1 MMSISRHAGRLAC
14 AAMVAASALTFTL
27 PALAAEVAQ
36 PPMAGE
42 RIQTP
47 TLAPL
52 IEKVAP
58 AVVNIAVVSKVPAQE
73 NPLLQDPFFRHFFN
87 VPDQIPERKQMAAG
101 SGVIVDA
108 DKGYIIT
115 NNHVVKGATDITV
128 TLKDQRSFKAKLLG
142 TDPATDVALLQVKAD
157 HLTALPF
164 GDSEKLRVGDY
175 VVAIGNPFG
184 LGQTVTS
191 GIISALGRTGL
202 NIEGYEDF
210 IQTDASINPGNS
222 GGALITYDGKLVGI
236 NTAIIGP
243 TGGNVG
249 IGFAVPVNMVH
260 AVMDQLIK
268 YGEVKRGRIGVA
280 IQDVTPDV
288 AKAMSLDVSHGAV
301 VQAVQPDSPAAKA
314 GLKPGDVIV
323 SVNGIPVRSA
333 ADLRNRVGLMRVGTD
348 VTLGVIREERR
359 ITVNTKVG
367 EQTETTTASKIEGSG
382 AVEHLAG
389 ATFKDI
395 PAGAAEHGNVQG
407 VMVADVDQGSPAWQY
422 GLRKGD
428 VITEANRHRVHNFRE
443 FKKIVDSGAPVLAL
457 NVKRGDSTLFIVVR

>member
-1 MMSISRHAGRLAC
+1 MIGFSRHVGRVAG
-14 AAMVAASALTFTL
+14 AALIAASTLTFTL
-27 PALAAEVAQ
+27 PAAAAVPQAPVAS
-36 PPMAGE
+36 G
-42 RIQTP
+42 RIGTP

-87 VPDQIPERKQMAAG
+87 APQQAPERQQMAAG

-108 DKGYIIT
+108 QKGYIVT

-128 TLKDQRSFKAKLLG
+128 TLKDQRSFKAKLVG
-142 TDPATDVALLQVKAD
+142 TDPETDVALLKIDAD
-157 HLTALPF
+157 HLTALPM
-164 GDSEKLRVGDY
+164 GDSSKLKVGDY

-191 GIISALGRTGL
+191 GIVSALGRSGL
-202 NIEGYEDF
+202 NIEGYENF

-222 GGALITYDGKLVGI
+222 GGALITYDGKLIGI

-243 TGGNVG
+243 AGGNVG
-249 IGFAVPVNMVH
+249 IGFAIPVNMVS
-260 AVMDQLIK
+260 AVMEQLEK
-268 YGEVKRGRIGVA
+268 YGTVKRGRIGVA

-288 AKAMSLDVSHGAV
+288 AKAMSLDVNHGAV
-301 VQAVQPDSPAAKA
+301 VQAVQPGSPAEKSGIKA
-314 GLKPGDVIV
+314 GDVIV
-323 SVNGIPVRSA
+323 SVNGNAVQSA
-333 ADLRNRVGLMRVGTD
+333 SELRNRVGLMRIGTELSLGIIRNERQMTIKTHVG
-348 VTLGVIREERR
+348 
-359 ITVNTKVG
+359 
-367 EQTETTTASKIEGSG
+367 QASETATASKVEGSG
-382 AVEHLAG
+382 AGQHLAG

-395 PAGAAEHGNVQG
+395 PPPGANNGHG

-428 VITEANRHRVHNFRE
+428 VITEVNRQRIRNFQE
-443 FKKIVDSGAPVLAL
+443 FKRIVDQGGPVLAL
-457 NVKRGDSTLFIVVR
+457 NVRRGDEDLFIVVR

>member
-1 MMSISRHAGRLAC
+1 MMMSISRQTGRLAC
-14 AAMVAASALTFTL
+14 AGLVAASALTFTV
-27 PALAAEVAQ
+27 PSVAAEV
-36 PPMAGE
+36 PEVPMATG
-42 RIQTP
+42 RIGTP

-87 VPDQIPERKQMAAG
+87 MPNENAPAERKQMAAG
-101 SGVIVDA
+101 SGVIVNA

-128 TLKDQRSFKAKLLG
+128 TLKDQRSFKAKLVG
-142 TDPATDVALLQVKAD
+142 TDPGTDVALLQIKAD

-164 GDSEKLRVGDY
+164 GNSDKLKVGDY

-191 GIISALGRTGL
+191 GIVSALGRTGL

-222 GGALITYDGKLVGI
+222 GGALITYSGQLIGI

-243 TGGNVG
+243 SGGNVG
-249 IGFAVPVNMVH
+249 IGFAVPVNMAH

-288 AKAMSLDVSHGAV
+288 AKAMSLDVQHGAV
-301 VQAVQPDSPAAKA
+301 VQAIQPGSPAAKA

-323 SVNGIPVRSA
+323 SVNGTDVRNAS
-333 ADLRNRVGLMRVGTD
+333 DLRNHVGLMRVGTD
-348 VTLGVIREERR
+348 VALGVIRDEHQV
-359 ITVNTKVG
+359 TVNTKVG
-367 EQTETTTASKIEGSG
+367 EATETTTASKVEGSG
-382 AVEHLAG
+382 AAASLAG
-389 ATFKDI
+389 ATFKDV
-395 PAGAAEHGNVQG
+395 PTGSGAKG

-428 VITEANRHRVHNFRE
+428 VITEVNRQHIRNFQD
-443 FKKIVDSGAPVLAL
+443 FKKVVDSGAPVLAL
-457 NVKRGDSTLFIVVR
+457 NVQRGDSNLFIVVR